1 MKYKIL
7 AILCLCFI
15 LWFTIQPVEQNWC
28 GTDILLS
35 EVTSGIAIVAVLIL
49 VWRKQQMSLSA
60 IDIVV
65 ALWFAYVMFRGYVD
79 STYPC
84 ANFVLRVMQMV
95 ALYVCLRVLFS
106 SVIVSERIIVL
117 LLLIC
122 AIYEVILG
130 ANQMLNGGS
139 RHYLYSMTGTFLNPG
154 PYSIFLSMGLVM
166 SCKIKKEYYADKGFL
181 PSMMSLLPLVFLTL
195 LPSTWSRA
203 AILSAA
209 ICLSVIYWEQWKR
222 YRWYVFGGLFL
233 ILIGLYFIKQGSA
246 DGRSIIYM
254 ISLLSICH
262 NPVFGSGIGSFC
274 HQYAEEMANFSSQHP
289 TFNFQSADVI
299 DGAFNSILQI
309 GVEQGLVGVGFAV
322 VLVVLI
328 YVRLVKYGKILGMG
342 LLCLLIFSM
351 FSYPF
356 DQLPYQIIFVLIAA
370 YAGNSQKEMICS
382 FSWYH
387 YIKKSL
393 VPLSLFCL
401 IAIISVF
408 SHQQIVERAKAEADY
423 QRIAWMNST
432 AFIDD
437 YYNHLPIMIGNEHF
451 LFVFSKVLAKDGRYN
466 DSNAILRLGTRIS
479 SDPMFYVIQG
489 NNYSEMGFYKEAET
503 AYEKAFAMM
512 PNRLYPL
519 YQLMLLYEKEGDVDR
534 LRQMAQRVLAFKEKV
549 SSSATKDMKKRAREL
564 CESLTYKEIEVA
576 ENL

>member
-65 ALWFAYVMFRGYVD
+65 ALWFAYVMFRSYVD

-84 ANFVLRVMQMV
+84 ANFVLRIMQMV
-95 ALYVCLRVLFS
+95 ALYGCIRLLLS
-106 SVIVSERIIVL
+106 SVQISEGIIVL
-117 LLLIC
+117 AILLC
-122 AIYEVILG
+122 GIYEVFLG
-130 ANQMLNGGS
+130 TGQLINGGS
-139 RHYLYSMTGTFLNPG
+139 RHYLFPITGTFLNPG
-154 PYSIFLSMGLVM
+154 PYSLFLSMGVVM
-166 SCKIKKEYYADKGFL
+166 SCLFRKIYHSSNAIL
-181 PSMMSLLPLVFLTL
+181 ASLFNWLPLVFLVL
-195 LPSTWSRA
+195 LPATWSRA
-203 AILSAA
+203 AILSAV
-209 ICLSVIYWEQWKR
+209 ICLGFIYWNQWKQ
-222 YRWYVFGGLFL
+222 YRWYIFGGLCV
-233 ILIGLYFIKQGSA
+233 ILIGLYFLKQGSA

-274 HQYAEEMANFSSQHP
+274 HQYAEETANFSIQHP

-328 YVRLVKYGKILGMG
+328 CVRLVKYGKILGMG

-382 FSWYH
+382 SSWYQ

-401 IAIISVF
+401 IAIISVS

-549 SSSATKDMKKRAREL
+549 SSPATKDMKKKAHEV
-564 CESLTYKEIEVA
+564 CESLTHKEIEVA

>member
-65 ALWFAYVMFRGYVD
+65 ALWFAYVMFRSYVD

-106 SVIVSERIIVL
+106 SVVVSERIIVL

-139 RHYLYSMTGTFLNPG
+139 RHHLYSMTGSFLNPG
-154 PYSIFLSMGLVM
+154 PYSIFLSLGLVM
-166 SCKIKKEYYADKGFL
+166 SCKIKKEYYAGKGFF
-181 PSMMSLLPLVFLTL
+181 PSVMSLLPIVFMTL
-195 LPSTWSRA
+195 LPATWSRA
-203 AILSAA
+203 ALVSAA
-209 ICLSVIYWEQWKR
+209 ICLGVIYWEQWKR

-254 ISLLSICH
+254 ISLISIFH

-274 HQYAEEMANFSSQHP
+274 HQYAEGMANFSSQHP

-328 YVRLVKYGKILGMG
+328 FVRLGKCGKTLSMG

-356 DQLPYQIIFVLIAA
+356 DQLPYEIIFVVIAA
-370 YAGNSQKEMICS
+370 YA
-382 FSWYH
+382 
-387 YIKKSL
+387 
-393 VPLSLFCL
+393 
-401 IAIISVF
+401 
-408 SHQQIVERAKAEADY
+408 AKAQIKNNISLKMCQLSKRYMLPTIMLGCIVLLSFFTRHQIKERSRAEYDY
-423 QRIAWMNST
+423 HIMSSMRNS

-437 YYNHLPIMIGNEHF
+437 YYELLPLMSCNKYF
-451 LFVFSKVLAKDGRYN
+451 LFDLGEMLIAEDRYN
-466 DSNAILRLGTRIS
+466 DSNAILRLGTLIS
-479 SDPMFYVIQG
+479 NDPMFYVIQG
-489 NNYSEMGFYKEAET
+489 KNYLEMGFYREAES
-503 AYEKAFAMM
+503 AYQKAFNVM

-519 YQLMLLYEKEGDVDR
+519 YQLMLLYEKEEKTD
-534 LRQMAQRVLAFKEKV
+534 QMIEMAQRVLKFNEKV
-549 SSSATKDMKKRAREL
+549 ASSATREMKNIA
-564 CESLTYKEIEVA
+564 KEKLEMI
-576 ENL
+576 

>member
-35 EVTSGIAIVAVLIL
+35 EVTSGIAIIAVLIL
-49 VWRKQQMSLSA
+49 VWRKQQMTLSA

-65 ALWFAYVMFRGYVD
+65 ALWFAYVMFRSYVD

-106 SVIVSERIIVL
+106 SVVVSERFIVL

-139 RHYLYSMTGTFLNPG
+139 RHHLYSMTGTFLNPG

-209 ICLSVIYWEQWKR
+209 ICLGVIYWEQWKR

-274 HQYAEEMANFSSQHP
+274 HQYAEEMANFSLQHP
-289 TFNFQSADVI
+289 SFNYQSADVI
-299 DGAFNSILQI
+299 DGAFNCILQI
-309 GVEQGLVGVGFAV
+309 GVEQGLVGVSFAV
-322 VLVVLI
+322 VLMVL
-328 YVRLVKYGKILGMG
+328 LFAKLGKCGKTLRMG
-342 LLCLLIFSM
+342 LFCLLIFSM

-370 YAGNSQKEMICS
+370 YAATIGEMES
-382 FSWYH
+382 LT
-387 YIKKSL
+387 IKKPPL
-393 VPLSLFCL
+393 VLRCFAPVTITVCAVL
-401 IAIISVF
+401 ITVLGVQHIR
-408 SHQQIVERAKAEADY
+408 QRERAESNF
-423 QRIAWMNST
+423 RMIAGMTNA
-432 AFIDD
+432 AFIND
-437 YYNHLPIMIGNEHF
+437 YYGLLPLLTSNKHF
-451 LFVFSKVLAKDGRYN
+451 LFDFSKILTADGRYS
-466 DSNAILRLGTRIS
+466 DSNAILRLGTFVS
-479 SDPMFYVIQG
+479 NDPMFYIIQG
-489 NNYSEMGFYKEAET
+489 NNYRKMRFFKEAED
-503 AYEKAFAMM
+503 AYQKAFDIM

-519 YQLMLLYEKEGDVDR
+519 YQLMLLYEEEGNLER
-534 LRQMAQRVLAFKEKV
+534 MSEMAQMVLSFNEKV
-549 SSSATKDMKKRAREL
+549 VAPATKNMKKETKKKML
-564 CESLTYKEIEVA
+564 K
-576 ENL
+576 